1 MLERL
6 DGTFPLAAF
15 PRRLQEFIR
24 TARDTLNFPE
34 PFTASVMLLAVAV
47 AIGNTRVLKVKEGWT
62 VKPILFLALVGEA
75 GANKSHPISFV
86 LKPLDRINN
95 EHIEAYNKALAEY
108 RKAVDTNPEGKP
120 KPRQILVSDITTEGL
135 VQLHRSNPLRL
146 CLRCDELAGWISNF
160 NRYRKGGDEQLWLSI
175 YSGQP
180 LCVNRKTMDDILS
193 VSEPFICVV
202 GSIQPDILSGTF
214 SGERQSNGFLYRI
227 LQARSTGSTK
237 LLWNDKGFPAEQ
249 ERYWDGFLRRIL
261 EKCDKDYSVFNV
273 SSDYTFTEDA
283 YFHIQDWQNQWE
295 EALEQEGRPS
305 QVEAFRKIQDYA
317 LKFALILHTMKEA
330 AGEIKPSTQITF
342 DTTVM
347 AALLA
352 EYFFFTALQ
361 SLEAIEEQNPQRHPR
376 NHADFIVAL
385 PPEFTTAEAVEKG
398 REFGLSESTV
408 KRLLASGKGRFF
420 VWSSHGRYEK
430 KDCHF

>member
-15 PRRLQEFIR
+15 PVRLQEFIR

-62 VKPILFLALVGEA
+62 LKPILFLALVGEA
-75 GANKSHPISFV
+75 GANKSHPITFV
-86 LKPLDRINN
+86 LKPLDHINN
-95 EHIEAYNKALAEY
+95 EHIEAYNKALADY
-108 RKAVDTNPEGKP
+108 RKAGDTNPEE
-120 KPRQILVSDITTEGL
+120 KPRPRQLLVSDITTEGL

-175 YSGQP
+175 Y
-180 LCVNRKTMDDILS
+180 LT
-193 VSEPFICVV
+193 
-202 GSIQPDILSGTF
+202 GTF

-261 EKCDKDYSVFNV
+261 DKCDKEYSVFETA
-273 SSDYTFTEDA
+273 SDYMFTEDA
-283 YFHIQDWQNQWE
+283 YFYIQDWQNQWE
-295 EALEQEGRPS
+295 EALELEGRPS

-330 AGEIKPSTQITF
+330 AGEIKPSIQITL
-342 DTTVM
+342 DTTAM
-347 AALLA
+347 ATLLA
-352 EYFFFTALQ
+352 DYFFFTALQ
-361 SLEAIEEQNPQRHPR
+361 SLEAIEEQNPQRYPR
-376 NHADFIVAL
+376 NQADFIVAL
-385 PPEFTTAEAVEKG
+385 PPEFSTAEAVKKG
-398 REFGLSESTV
+398 REFGLSESNV
-408 KRLLASGKGRFF
+408 KRLLAREKGRFF
-420 VWSSHGRYEK
+420 IWCSHGRYEK

>member
-1 MLERL
+1 MLEKL
-6 DGTFPLAAF
+6 DGTFPLSAF
-15 PRRLQEFIR
+15 PKQLQEYIR

-47 AIGNTRVLKVKEGWT
+47 AIGNTRILKVKEGWM

-86 LKPLDRINN
+86 LRPLDRINN

-108 RKAVDTNPEGKP
+108 RKTGDAHPEEKP

-160 NRYRKGGDEQLWLSI
+160 TRYRKGGDEQLWLSI

-193 VSEPFICVV
+193 VPEPFICVV
-202 GSIQPDILSGTF
+202 GSIQPDILTSTF

-237 LLWNDKGFPAEQ
+237 LLWNDKGFPAAL

-261 EKCDKDYSVFNV
+261 EKCDKDFSAFNV
-273 SSDYTFTEDA
+273 VSDYSFTEDA

-295 EALEQEGRPS
+295 VALEMEGRPS
-305 QVEAFRKIQDYA
+305 QVEVYRKIQDYA
-317 LKFALILHTMKEA
+317 LKFSLILHTMKEA
-330 AGEIKPSTQITF
+330 AGIHHRGSREKRKRIRPVGEHRQAPPGKRKGMLLRLERAWKVRKKKTASF
-342 DTTVM
+342 DTIDTFLRVVKM
-347 AALLA
+347 A
-352 EYFFFTALQ
+352 EMSKMSSSVRT
-361 SLEAIEEQNPQRHPR
+361 
-376 NHADFIVAL
+376 ADF
-385 PPEFTTAEAVEKG
+385 
-398 REFGLSESTV
+398 SM
-408 KRLLASGKGRFF
+408 
-420 VWSSHGRYEK
+420 K
-430 KDCHF
+430 KKSITP